1 MNRKQPPITLEHLKS
16 RTDEVG
22 QCWIWNSTT
31 SSNGYPIIKPYG
43 CRCELARRLAFTLAG
58 GTLNPREPVAVKCDE
73 KLCINP
79 DHLEKST
86 VSKIGKNA
94 AKRGGW
100 KSKTRG
106 AKIANAKRKTGKL
119 SMDIAKEIRYS
130 AETLVVVAERF
141 KINVSWAKKIRNG
154 SAWKEYTPNA
164 FTGLGA
170 RA

>member
-1 MNRKQPPITLEHLKS
+1 MNMNRKQPPITLEHLKS

-58 GTLNPREPVAVKCDE
+58 GTLNPREPVG
-73 KLCINP
+73 
-79 DHLEKST
+79 T